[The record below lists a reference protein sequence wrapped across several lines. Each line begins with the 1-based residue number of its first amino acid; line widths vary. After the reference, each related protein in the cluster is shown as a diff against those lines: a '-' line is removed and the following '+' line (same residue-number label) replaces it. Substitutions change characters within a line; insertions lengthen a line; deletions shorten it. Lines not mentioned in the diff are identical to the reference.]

1 MSLRSGD
8 IVALLAMASALFS
21 SAAWAQPNLAP
32 YKPSAWSDSIVL
44 SKIQGGRTNAAS
56 IAPTDS
62 LFVNWAV
69 ANSGSTSTSVRFYTE
84 LYVDGVLNATWYIDP
99 PMQGNYYAEVTD
111 YSLGSLPVG
120 THTLRIETDSTSVV
134 TETNESDNAYTKT
147 IAVTGSSTPSQPGSW
162 VLPSAALRAGQ
173 GGAEFHTD
181 VRILNLGTAPVT
193 VTATFYDQSSGAT
206 VPTQPLTIS
215 ARRQASF
222 DNILQSLFAR
232 TLATGPYGPIRFDS
246 TGPIVVSSSVNNVNA
261 CGTGA
266 TSGQWL
272 PGIDATKAL
281 AAGAIPQIAVS
292 ADGSSGNRTNL
303 VVMNPG
309 TLSATVT
316 VKVRQGGGQ
325 LLSTGT
331 IGPLSPNGF
340 SQVALDNAGVF
351 PGVAGRTD
359 SNLWLEYTSDR
370 PVIAFAS
377 VINNASGDPFA
388 IVATVANGGE
398 SAWSGGGPSG
408 TDVRALAIDPAA
420 PGTLYA
426 GTSDRGV
433 FKSIDSGVTWA
444 TANSGLT
451 NLSVN
456 ALAVNPALSSMI
468 FAGTSS
474 GLFRST
480 DGGLA
485 WIKIASGIV
494 DAVAMSPAT
503 TPPTLFAGLR
513 GAGNDGVFRST
524 NLGTSWTSANAGLT
538 SQVVS
543 AFAIDPTA
551 SSTIYVAM
559 ASWGVYRSTNSG
571 GTWHAANTGLPP
583 SFGNCGSSY
592 YSCPDFFTLAVDRFT
607 PSTLYAGVSGGVLY
621 GSTSLVSGD
630 GGVFKS
636 TNAGSSWFMANAGLN
651 NRTVYAM
658 AISPTSPSTLY
669 VGTSGGGVFTST
681 DSGATWHSTNE
692 GLTNL
697 KIRALSLDS
706 AGGAL
711 YAGLNGGGV
720 WRYSASGSWVLP
732 SSAFRSGVNGA
743 EFRTD
748 VRILNLGTES
758 ARVTAT
764 FYDQA
769 SGTTTT
775 ASPFSVTGRSQTSFN
790 NVLQSLF
797 GKTLANA
804 SYGPI
809 RFDAIG
815 PIVVSSSVN
824 NVNACG
830 TGATS
835 GQWLPGIDTMSAMAA
850 GAIPHLAVSSSPA
863 AGYRTNLVV
872 MNPGSTGATTTV
884 RVRGV
889 DGTILSSGA
898 IGPLGANGF
907 SQVSLDGAGTF
918 PGMAGRTDA
927 NLWVEYTSSQPVL
940 TFASVINNVSGDP
953 FAVLATSDAPPSVPP
968 LNLTG
973 TFTGSNHDGP
983 MSLTLTQ
990 TGGALTGHG
999 TFSLPYPYGE
1009 IGVSVTGTVDG
1020 ATVTMAMQW
1029 NGGCYYKFPSVSITS
1044 ATNDFIAGK
1053 YSAPLGCSGSFTGG
1067 DFLIARQ

>member
-1 MSLRSGD
+1 MGLRSRC
-8 IVALLAMASALFS
+8 IVTLLATASALAS
-21 SAAWAQPNLAP
+21 SAAWAQPNLTP
-32 YKPSAWSDSIVL
+32 YKPSSWSDSIVV
-44 SKIQGGRTNAAS
+44 SKVQGGRTDSTS
-56 IAPTDS
+56 IAPTDP

-69 ANSGSTSTSVRFYTE
+69 ANSGYTSTSVRFYTE
-84 LYVDGVLNATWYIDP
+84 LYVDGVLKSTWYSDP
-99 PMQGNYYAEVTD
+99 PLERNYYAAVTD
-111 YSLGSLPVG
+111 YSIGSLSVG
-120 THTLRIETDSTSVV
+120 THTLKIGTDSTNVV
-134 TETNESDNAYTKT
+134 TETNESDNEYTKT
-147 IAVTGSSTPSQPGSW
+147 IVVSDPSTSSQPGSW
-162 VLPSAALRAGQ
+162 VLPSAALRAGL

-181 VRILNLGTAPVT
+181 ARILNLGTAPVT
-193 VTATFYDQSSGAT
+193 VTATFYDQAAGAT
-206 VPTQPLTIS
+206 VSAQPFTVS
-215 ARRQASF
+215 GRSQASF
-222 DNILQSLFAR
+222 DNILKSLFSR
-232 TLATGPYGPIRFDS
+232 TLAAGPYGPIRFDS

-272 PGIDATKAL
+272 PGIDARKAL
-281 AAGAIPQIAVS
+281 VAGAIPQIAVS
-292 ADGSSGNRTNL
+292 ADGSTGNRTNL

-309 TLSATVT
+309 DLSATVT
-316 VKVRQGGGQ
+316 VKVRRAGGQ

-340 SQVALDNAGVF
+340 SQVALDHAGVF
-351 PGVAGRTD
+351 PGVAGNTD

-398 SAWSGGGPSG
+398 NAWSGGGPSG

-420 PGTLYA
+420 PSTLYA

-444 TANSGLT
+444 TVNSGLT

-456 ALAVNPALSSMI
+456 ALAVNPALSSMV

-485 WIKIASGIV
+485 WTKIAGGVV
-494 DAVAMSPAT
+494 DALAMSPAT

-513 GAGNDGVFRST
+513 GAGNDGVFRSS
-524 NLGTSWTSANAGLT
+524 NLGSSWTSANAGLT
-538 SQVVS
+538 SQVVN
-543 AFAIDPTA
+543 AFAIDPTEP
-551 SSTIYVAM
+551 STIYVAM
-559 ASWGVYRSTNSG
+559 AYWGVYKSVNSG
-571 GTWHAANTGLPP
+571 GTWQAANTGLPP
-583 SFGNCGSSY
+583 GSGSCGGSY
-592 YSCPDFFTLAVDRFT
+592 HTCPDFFTLAVDRFT
-607 PSTLYAGVSGGVLY
+607 PSTLYVGVFGGVLY

-636 TNAGSSWFMANAGLN
+636 TNSGSSWVTANAGLN

-658 AISPTSPSTLY
+658 AISPTTPSTLY

-681 DSGATWHSTNE
+681 DSGATWHSSNT

-697 KIRALSLDS
+697 KIRTLSLDS
-706 AGGAL
+706 TGGAL
-711 YAGLNGGGV
+711 YAGLNGDGV
-720 WRYSASGSWVLP
+720 WRYSASGSSVLP

-758 ARVTAT
+758 ATVTAT
-764 FYDQA
+764 LYDQA
-769 SGTTTT
+769 SGTTNT
-775 ASPFSVTGRSQTSFN
+775 ASPFSVAGRSQTAFDN
-790 NVLQSLF
+790 ILQSLF

-809 RFDAIG
+809 RFDSTG

-835 GQWLPGIDTMSAMAA
+835 GQWLPAIDRTSAMAA
-850 GAIPHLAVSSSPA
+850 GAIPHLAVSSSPG

-872 MNPGSTGATTTV
+872 MNPGSASATTTV
-884 RVRGV
+884 TVRGG
-889 DGTILSSGA
+889 DGALLSSGT
-898 IGPLGANGF
+898 IGPLAANGF
-907 SQVSLDGAGTF
+907 SQVSLDDAGTF
-918 PGMAGRTDA
+918 PGMAGRTDG
-927 NLWVEYTSSQPVL
+927 NLWIEYTSSQPVL
-940 TFASVINNVSGDP
+940 TFASVISNVSGDP
-953 FAVLATSDAPPSVPP
+953 FAVLATSDAPPSIAP

-973 TFTGSNHDGP
+973 TFTGNNNDGA
-983 MSLTLTQ
+983 MSLTLKQ
-990 TGGALTGHG
+990 TGGILSGNG
-999 TFSLPYPYGE
+999 TFALPYPYGV
-1009 IGVSVTGTVDG
+1009 ISVAVTGTVNG
-1020 ATVTMAMQW
+1020 ATVTMVMQW
-1029 NGGCYYKFPSVSITS
+1029 TGGCYFEFPFVKITS
-1044 ATNDFIAGK
+1044 ATNDAIAGS
-1053 YSAPLGCSGSFTGG
+1053 YSAPLGCSGNNTGG
-1067 DFLIARQ
+1067 SFLITRR